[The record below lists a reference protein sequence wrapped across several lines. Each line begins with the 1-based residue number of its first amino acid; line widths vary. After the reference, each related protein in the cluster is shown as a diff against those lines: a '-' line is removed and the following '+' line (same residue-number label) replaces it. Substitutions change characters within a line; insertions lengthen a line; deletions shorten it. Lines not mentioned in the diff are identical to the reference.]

1 MFKKEECG
9 LKRLNILKVQ
19 RNILTRKINLVYL
32 KILYLNRIDHPRN
45 DYAEKDM
52 MEIYPIQLQE
62 NDNSDEWVKYVFN
75 LSALSIQYDQKTTLP
90 LPLHLA
96 KTLAEDYLL
105 KL

>member
-1 MFKKEECG
+1 M
-9 LKRLNILKVQ
+9 I
-19 RNILTRKINLVYL
+19 
-32 KILYLNRIDHPRN
+32 
-45 DYAEKDM
+45 
-52 MEIYPIQLQE
+52 EIYPVQLQE

-75 LSALSIQYDQKTTLP
+75 LCALSIQYDQKTILP

>member
-1 MFKKEECG
+1 M
-9 LKRLNILKVQ
+9 
-19 RNILTRKINLVYL
+19 YL

>member
-1 MFKKEECG
+1 M
-9 LKRLNILKVQ
+9 
-19 RNILTRKINLVYL
+19 YL

-75 LSALSIQYDQKTTLP
+75 LSALSIQ
-90 LPLHLA
+90 
-96 KTLAEDYLL
+96 
-105 KL
+105 